1 MHYGG
6 DERNGVCWSIYG
18 TDQEVESLEM
28 QDFVRVILEALEDLG
43 YFGVALGLMIE
54 VIPSEIVL
62 AYGGY
67 LVSLGKINV
76 VGAVIAGT
84 IGGTLAQFF
93 LYLMGYYGG
102 RPLLEKYGKFLLIKK
117 SHLDVSERWFNRYGT
132 GVIFG
137 ARFIPVVRHAIS
149 IPAGIAR
156 MPMSKFLFYTTLAII
171 PWSIFFVYLGIQLGE
186 NYENIKEVASPYLQ
200 PLGWS
205 FTLLLIVYVAL
216 QWVKKRKPAN

>member
-1 MHYGG
+1 M
-6 DERNGVCWSIYG
+6 
-18 TDQEVESLEM
+18 
-28 QDFVRVILEALEDLG
+28 
-43 YFGVALGLMIE
+43 
-54 VIPSEIVL
+54 
-62 AYGGY
+62 
-67 LVSLGKINV
+67 
-76 VGAVIAGT
+76 
-84 IGGTLAQFF
+84 
-93 LYLMGYYGG
+93 
-102 RPLLEKYGKFLLIKK
+102 LEKYGKFLLIKK

-200 PLGWS
+200 PLGWG